1 LTYGIKGEIVMAT
14 KNIVENTEIEAV
26 EETVAATKKAKAP
39 AKAPKKYAP
48 DELIPCRS
56 ITYGE
61 LLLTGAKS
69 RWLYRWANYGDV
81 TEMEFQDLQAL
92 RSTRSTYLFKPRF
105 IIEDSELVEQWK
117 NDLGKMY
124 DDIIAIDVEELFKLP
139 VNQLRAK
146 LKKAPAGIQQ
156 AVKNIAGEKIM
167 NGSLDSLAK
176 IKAIDEILGT
186 ELKLY
191 IS

>member
-1 LTYGIKGEIVMAT
+1 MARNT
-14 KNIVENTEIEAV
+14 AKDIVEDIEIKETE
-26 EETVAATKKAKAP
+26 TKKDTPKQA
-39 AKAPKKYAP
+39 KKYAP
-48 DELIPCRS
+48 GDMIPCRS

-61 LLLTGAKS
+61 LLLPGAKTKL
-69 RWLYRWANYGDV
+69 LYTWANYGDV
-81 TEMEFQDLQAL
+81 TEVEFQDLQAL
-92 RSTRSTYLFKPRF
+92 KSTRSTYLFKPRF
-105 IIEDSELVEQWK
+105 IIEDEELIEQWK
-117 NDLGKMY
+117 GDFGKMY
-124 DDIIAIDVEELFKLP
+124 EEITNTDVEAIFKLP
-139 VNQLRAK
+139 VNQLKAK

-186 ELKLY
+186 QLKMY